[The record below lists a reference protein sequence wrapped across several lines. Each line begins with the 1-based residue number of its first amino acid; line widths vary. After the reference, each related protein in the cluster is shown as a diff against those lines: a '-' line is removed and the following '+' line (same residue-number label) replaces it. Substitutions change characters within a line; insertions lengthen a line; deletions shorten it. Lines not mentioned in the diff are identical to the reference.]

1 MDNKYLYDKSGKFI
15 GKISSKPPRI
25 DDSDLSKSTATI
37 VGAWIFSITAL
48 GLFVIPIVLTIYLS
62 KFLETQLLNG
72 W

>member
-15 GKISSKPPRI
+15 GKISSKPPLI
-25 DDSDLSKSTATI
+25 DEFNLSKSTATI
-37 VGAWIFSITAL
+37 VGVCVFLIIAL
-48 GLFVIPIVLTIYLS
+48 GLFIIPIVLTIYLS